1 MNPNHTSNCK
11 INTGAADVNW
21 ACTCSLN
28 PPLGYSGISAA
39 AQGEPGIVVGRSV
52 ANAASDALSQATI
65 AASREIA
72 DLELRMADMCRELGQ
87 MQHTLD
93 HLRHVRDQ
101 HIGHIDQLKGK
112 LT

>member
-1 MNPNHTSNCK
+1 M
-11 INTGAADVNW
+11 
-21 ACTCSLN
+21 
-28 PPLGYSGISAA
+28 
-39 AQGEPGIVVGRSV
+39 
-52 ANAASDALSQATI
+52 I
-65 AASREIA
+65 AASREID